1 MRIGEAAQRSG
12 VRAKTIRYYE
22 TSGLIDSA
30 VRGDNGY
37 RDYSDND
44 VEILRFIHRARRL
57 GFAIKDVARLLA
69 LWGDSRRSSS
79 DVKALATEQL
89 VDIEE
94 RITELQ
100 SIRDTLL
107 HLVGCCHGDERPE
120 CPILDQLAAP
130 N

>member
-22 TSGLIDSA
+22 NSGLIDSA

-69 LWGDSRRSSS
+69 LWGDNRRSSS